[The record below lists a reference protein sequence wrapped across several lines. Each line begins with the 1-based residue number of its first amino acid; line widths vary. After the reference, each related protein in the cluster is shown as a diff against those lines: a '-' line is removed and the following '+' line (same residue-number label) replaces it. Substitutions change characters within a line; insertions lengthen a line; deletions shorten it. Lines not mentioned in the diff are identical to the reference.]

1 MRISNVIVFSVLGL
15 AACIGSKDES
25 KGVVDES
32 EPPSI
37 PTELGKADAS
47 DKTISVN
54 VQSVHPYTNN
64 MNRTYSVPL
73 GALPSCAKDI
83 RLHFSVLRTEA
94 DYDFVTVEP
103 TGQPVQSF
111 DGDLDDTWT
120 EWFKKSGTSV
130 RLRLKTDSSITRHG
144 FVVDKV
150 EWDGL
155 PDHCPLVR
163 FPPCGA
169 GTVDVAKTPGTCEC
183 PVAPQCVNV
192 ADLQITHRTYRGFN
206 RRAHSVHGNVASE
219 THPGPADGP
228 VTTQIGTVD
237 QERVAELFDR
247 AANLGLLQ
255 GAGYDRPTN
264 GPTRTDLGS
273 TLEMTAGQYSVS
285 FTTYE
290 NEHDPAVQQL
300 VNDFEAL
307 FECGT
312 PTGTLQCG
320 AGLVCEN
327 NTCVEDQSCVCPA
340 IYNPV
345 CSTSGTTYSNSC
357 AAGCAQ
363 AEVAHTG
370 ECGIPGDP
378 CGTIRGL
385 ACLDDNRCRYGASQF
400 TAPFPDAGGEC
411 VARNYCDAPAD
422 CNGLPHP
429 AVLGNWAC
437 NANACAWQAGVQWTM
452 VPGGAF
458 ETAHPYANSTSVWKE
473 ITLPAS
479 GQALRLRTA
488 SGFALENNY
497 DFLEV
502 WTWTNGAWKLA
513 KRYTGSIGP
522 ALTEEWLGRYFYL
535 RFVSDSSVTKQGF
548 ALAAEYR

>member
-1 MRISNVIVFSVLGL
+1 MRTRSLVIFSVLGV
-15 AACIGSKDES
+15 AACIGG
-25 KGVVDES
+25 KGEGKGIVDES

-47 DKTISVN
+47 DKTITVN

-64 MNRTYSVPL
+64 LNKTYSVPL
-73 GALPSCAKDI
+73 TALPSCAKDI

-111 DGDLDDTWT
+111 DGDLDGTWT
-120 EWFKKSGTSV
+120 EFFKKSGSSV
-130 RLRLKTDSSITRHG
+130 RLRLKTDSSVTRHG

-155 PDHCPLVR
+155 PDGCPLVR

-183 PVAPQCVNV
+183 PAVPLCVNH
-192 ADLQITHRTYRGFN
+192 ADLQIEHRTYRGFN

-219 THPGPADGP
+219 THPGPTDGP
-228 VTTQIGTVD
+228 VTTEIGTVD
-237 QERVAELFDR
+237 QARVAELFDR

-255 GAGYDRPTN
+255 GAGYDRAITGTN
-264 GPTRTDLGS
+264 MGS
-273 TLEMTAGQYSVS
+273 MLTLTAGQYSVS
-285 FTTYE
+285 FATNE
-290 NEHDPAVQQL
+290 NQHDAAVQQL
-300 VNDFEAL
+300 INDFEAL

-312 PTGTLQCG
+312 PTGTLDCG
-320 AGLVCEN
+320 QGLVCEN
-327 NTCVEDQSCVCPA
+327 NTCVEDQSCICPA
-340 IYNPV
+340 IYMPV
-345 CSTSGTTYSNSC
+345 CSTSGTTYSNGC

-363 AEVAHTG
+363 AEVAHSG

-378 CGTIRGL
+378 CGTIREL
-385 ACLDDNRCRYGASQF
+385 ECTDANRCRFGTSQF
-400 TAPFPDAGGEC
+400 TPPSPTAGGTC

-422 CNGLPHP
+422 CNHLPHP
-429 AVLGNWAC
+429 AVPGNWAC
-437 NANACAWQAGVQWTM
+437 NANTCSWAAGVQWNM
-452 VPGGAF
+452 LPNGAF
-458 ETAHPYANSTSVWKE
+458 ETAHPYASSTSVWKE
-473 ITLPAS
+473 ITLPAN
-479 GQALRLRTA
+479 GQAMRLRAA

-502 WTWTNGAWKLA
+502 WTWTNGAWRQA

-522 ALTEEWLGRYFYL
+522 ALTEEWTGRYFYL

-548 ALAAEYR
+548 AVSAEWR